1 MSSRGHRRSSR
12 SGRRER
18 RGREDGE
25 LMEGVGSRTIRG
37 GGGSSGGGAAA
48 VAAAVAV
55 AVAPGLVAS
64 SASSTTGPQRS
75 VEGWIVF
82 VTGVHEEAQ
91 EDDILDAFSEYG
103 PVKNLHLNLDRRTG
117 FCKGYALVEYEN
129 YTEAQ
134 DAINALHGTEL
145 LGNTV
150 NVDWAFVKPAGAA
163 GSASREGRHQRRA

>member
-1 MSSRGHRRSSR
+1 MSRRD
-12 SGRRER
+12 RRD
-18 RGREDGE
+18 REDGE
-25 LMEGVGSRTIRG
+25 MTESSNPGGG
-37 GGGSSGGGAAA
+37 GGGSS
-48 VAAAVAV
+48 
-55 AVAPGLVAS
+55 S
-64 SASSTTGPQRS
+64 TGPQRS

-117 FCKGYALVEYEN
+117 FCKGYALVEYEK

-145 LGNTV
+145 LGKKM
-150 NVDWAFVKPAGAA
+150 NVDWAFVKPC
-163 GSASREGRHQRRA
+163 RGRR